1 MDGLDDFSRSF
12 ADALFAAVPDLRDH
26 ARAEKGLLLIDLEP
40 GPERQDCR
48 FWISSDDAEI
58 TVGFGMFH
66 THFCWPLPDQWPEN
80 DPIKFIQSLMADE
93 TLIEDRTLDGKWSR
107 SSILAA
113 TEEPDLRGMKPGSVV
128 YIRSWSGARDRV
140 IVSGR

>member
-26 ARAEKGLLLIDLEP
+26 ARAEKAWLLIDLEP

-48 FWISSDDAEI
+48 FWISSDREEI

-66 THFCWPLPDQWPEN
+66 THFCWPLPDQWPES
-80 DPIKFIQSLMADE
+80 DPIKFIRSLMADE
-93 TLIEDRTLDGKWSR
+93 TLIEDWTFDDKWSG
-107 SSILAA
+107 SSVLAA
-113 TEEPDLRGMKPGSVV
+113 TEEPDLRGRTPGSVV
-128 YIRSWSGARDRV
+128 YIRSWSGALDRV
-140 IVSGR
+140 IITGR

>member
-1 MDGLDDFSRSF
+1 
-12 ADALFAAVPDLRDH
+12 
-26 ARAEKGLLLIDLEP
+26 
-40 GPERQDCR
+40 
-48 FWISSDDAEI
+48 
-58 TVGFGMFH
+58 
-66 THFCWPLPDQWPEN
+66 
-80 DPIKFIQSLMADE
+80 MADE
-93 TLIEDRTLDGKWSR
+93 TLIEDWTLDGKWSG